1 MTKQEESMGS
11 MRHLSS
17 RLRAALALMAV
28 AVAVVAAGCGS
39 SDKSSSSK
47 SSNSNAAS
55 VTPSSAPKNSGLAQ
69 AQAFMKASMSPPK
82 TLGLQTTG
90 KPIPTGKTVTYV
102 HCGVDVCTTIGKAIK
117 NAADVLGWKTKVIPT
132 DGSPGSVKQAWDT
145 VVRMKPAAAFGSG
158 FPSAMY
164 ASEVKQLKAAGIPV
178 MLFASTDVNGGGV
191 TLSKGRND
199 EVPIVGKQMAAWV
212 ISTTDGKP
220 NTLYVDLP
228 AFPILPPVRSG
239 FEAAYKQWCQGC
251 PYAKIDL
258 PITSIGKDAPSRI
271 VSYLRAHPDVNRVAL
286 GYDGLDFGLPAA
298 LKAAGLSDKVKFIG
312 EAPTETNFSYVR
324 DGTQGAT
331 VSQGYY
337 EIWSNLV
344 DAAARTVTGQSI
356 TANDKWK
363 VPWFLVTK
371 DNINSAGTG
380 FGPVV
385 PDLKQQLDQLWNKA

>member
-1 MTKQEESMGS
+1 MESI
-11 MRHLSS
+11 RHHSS
-17 RLRAALALMAV
+17 RRLSAALVLVAV
-28 AVAVVAAGCGS
+28 AVAVVATGCGS
-39 SDKSSSSK
+39 SKSSSS
-47 SSNSNAAS
+47 SSSSTSAAS
-55 VTPSSAPKNSGLAQ
+55 SSKASPGLTQARAFMQQSMQAPKS
-69 AQAFMKASMSPPK
+69 
-82 TLGLQTTG
+82 LGLPQTS

-102 HCGVDVCTTIGKAIK
+102 HCGVDVCSTIAKAIK
-117 NAADVLGWKTKVIPT
+117 NAADVLGWKTKIVAS
-132 DGSPGSVKQAWDT
+132 DGSPGSIKAAWDT
-145 VVRMKPAAAFGSG
+145 VVRIHPAAAFGSG

-164 ASEVKQLKAAGIPV
+164 ASEVKQLKAEGVPV
-178 MLFASTDVNGGGV
+178 ILFASTDVNGNGV

-212 ISTTDGKP
+212 ISTTNGKP

-228 AFPILPPVRSG
+228 TFPILPPVRQG
-239 FEAAYKQWCQGC
+239 FEAAYKQWCAGC

-298 LKAAGLSDKVKFIG
+298 LKAAGLSGKVQFVG

-324 DGTQGAT
+324 SGQEGAT
-331 VSQGYY
+331 VSQAYY
-337 EIWSNLV
+337 EIWSDLV
-344 DAAARTVTGQSI
+344 DAAARTDTGQSI
-356 TANDKWK
+356 AANNAWK

-371 DNINSAGTG
+371 SNIDSAGTR

-385 PDLKQQLDQLWNKA
+385 PNLDQDLKQLWKKTA